1 MNSDFSFQPENPS
14 EDGNVKRFEEMI
26 RSKKDLFFD
35 VDEFEDLVQHYSA
48 INDTAKAL
56 KVLEYGLS
64 QHPQSA
70 ALMLS
75 CAQLYL
81 SVHKPQ
87 DALKHLRKA
96 ESFEPFNIDL
106 FYTKATIFSQLRQH
120 DKAIEQFKKAID
132 FADAEEKEDIL
143 LQLAFEY
150 ENADKYDMAIETLQ
164 SIVEI
169 NNENETALYELGYCF
184 DLENKTEDGKNY
196 FLSFIDRYPYSYIAW
211 FNLGIT
217 YAKLSLYEKAIES
230 YDFCIAIK
238 EDFSSAYFNKA
249 QCYISQDL
257 HEKALECFNEILT
270 FDTHDPLVYSYMG
283 ECYEKLES
291 YDQAIH
297 FYKKAVDVDA
307 FFPEAWT
314 GIASCFYE
322 LGMDQEALPY
332 VTKAIEIDKLYWEA
346 HHLKGDI
353 LRQLGRQEEALAA
366 YEMVY
371 EFDEENDN
379 IYIDLAYTHEE
390 LGDTDA
396 ATGYFQEGLHEQEDN
411 AKLLY
416 NFVAFLLKKGQTML
430 AMFYLDT
437 ALKKHFDSH
446 HELFEAYEAAKYN
459 TEVLDMIEFH
469 KK

>member
-1 MNSDFSFQPENPS
+1 MNSDFSFQDEFFPEDNT
-14 EDGNVKRFEEMI
+14 VKRFEDMI

-48 INDTAKAL
+48 VNDTAKAL
-56 KVLEYGLS
+56 KAIEYGLS

-70 ALMLS
+70 ALMLV

-87 DALKHLRKA
+87 EALKYIRKA
-96 ESFEPFNIDL
+96 ETFEPFNLDL
-106 FYTKATIFSQLRQH
+106 AHSKAVIFSQLRQH
-120 DKAIEQFKKAID
+120 DKAIEQFKKAVD
-132 FADAEEKEDIL
+132 FADAEEKEDML

-150 ENADKYDMAIETLQ
+150 ENADKYPLAIETLKN
-164 SIVEI
+164 ILEI
-169 NNENETALYELGYCF
+169 NDENETALYELGYCF
-184 DLENKTEDGKNY
+184 DLENKTEEGKDY
-196 FLSFIDRYPYSYIAW
+196 FLAFIDRHPYSHIAW

-217 YAKLSLYEKAIES
+217 YSKLSLYEKAIEA

-238 EDFSSAYFNKA
+238 EEFSSAYFNKA

-257 HEKALECFNEILT
+257 YEKALECFNESLII
-270 FDTHDPLVYSYMG
+270 DPHDPLVYSYMG
-283 ECYEKLES
+283 ECFEKLET

-297 FYKKAVDVDA
+297 FYKKAVEEDDY
-307 FFPEAWT
+307 FPEAWT

-322 LGMDQEALPY
+322 LGMDLEALPY
-332 VTKAIEIDKLYWEA
+332 VNKAIEIDNLYWEA
-346 HHLKGDI
+346 YHLKGDI
-353 LRQLGRQEEALAA
+353 LRQLGRQEEALLA
-366 YEMVY
+366 YEKVY
-371 EFDEENDN
+371 EFDEENEN
-379 IYIDLAYTHEE
+379 IYIDLALTHDE
-390 LGDTDA
+390 LGNSDA
-396 ATGYFQEGLHEQEDN
+396 AIDYFKEGLVEQEKN

-437 ALKKHFDSH
+437 ALKNHFESH
-446 HELFEAYEAAKYN
+446 HELFEAYDDAQYN